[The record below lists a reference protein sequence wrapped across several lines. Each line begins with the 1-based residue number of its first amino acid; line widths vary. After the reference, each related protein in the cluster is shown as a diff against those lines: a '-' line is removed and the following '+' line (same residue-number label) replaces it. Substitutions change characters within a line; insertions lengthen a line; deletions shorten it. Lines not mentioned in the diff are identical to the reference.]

1 MKGDVGQEVVAGNVA
16 ALAPGDDDIVAIGTE
31 TSRGLSVDVPLA
43 GGSALLINVRAD
55 PRPFSPNGDGINDAT
70 HVYYDLSRLV
80 SPAPVDVD
88 IVDLAG
94 RRVRQLFSGLQ
105 GGGSYAM
112 PWDGADANGDALP
125 PGIYLVSVTLASD
138 TGGESA
144 VRAVEL
150 VY

>member
-1 MKGDVGQEVVAGNVA
+1 VA
-16 ALAPGDDDIVAIGTE
+16 ALAPGDGDIVAVGTE
-31 TSRGLSVDVPLA
+31 TNRGLSVDVPLA
-43 GGSALLINVRAD
+43 GGSALLINVRAA

-94 RRVRQLFSGLQ
+94 RRVRQLFSGRQ
-105 GGGSYAM
+105 GGGAYAM
-112 PWDGADANGDALP
+112 PWDGADAAGAALP
-125 PGIYLVSVTLASD
+125 PGIYLVRVRLASD
-138 TGGESA
+138 AGGESA